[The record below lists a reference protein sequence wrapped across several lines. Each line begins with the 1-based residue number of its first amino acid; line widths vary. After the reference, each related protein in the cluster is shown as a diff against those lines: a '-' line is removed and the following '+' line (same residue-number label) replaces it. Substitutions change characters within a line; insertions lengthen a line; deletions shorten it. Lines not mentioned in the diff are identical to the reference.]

1 MVQLGKTGDAF
12 MKFAHLAS
20 AAALCLLSATAAQ
33 AADPVMGD
41 WLTQGGSAK
50 VRVAPCAAD
59 PGKACGTIVWMKNPK
74 DKAGGPQKDTN
85 NPDPAQRARTVLGL
99 QLIRDFKPAGPGRW
113 AGGKIYDPG
122 SGKTYGSKLSANPN
136 GTLKV
141 EGCIGPI
148 CQAQTWTR

>member
-1 MVQLGKTGDAF
+1 
-12 MKFAHLAS
+12 MKLAYLAP
-20 AAALCLLSATAAQ
+20 AAAIALLAAPTAQ

-41 WLTQGGSAK
+41 WLTVGGGAK
-50 VRVAPCAAD
+50 VRVAPCPAD
-59 PGKACGTIVWMKNPK
+59 SAKACGTITWMKNPK

-85 NPDPAQRARTVLGL
+85 NPDPALRARPVLGL
-99 QLIRDFKPAGPGRW
+99 QLIRDFKPAGPGKW
-113 AGGKIYDPG
+113 TGGKIYDPG
-122 SGKTYGSKLSANPN
+122 SGKTYGSKLAANPN